1 MPTKTKEPVL
11 GSTNKYISFID
22 AALDAVKASRIPLY
36 SSRFSKKTYNQHQ
49 LMVII
54 LFKDYLQ
61 EDYRDTVELLAI
73 MDSVRE
79 KLDLNTVPHY
89 TTLHKFTT
97 RISSI
102 TFNRIL
108 NRVIAGLYLWGDKI
122 PITAID
128 SSGFTSS
135 YASHQYTI
143 PSMQSQY

>member
-1 MPTKTKEPVL
+1 MPTKTKEPVP

-54 LFKDYLQ
+54 LFKDYLR

-79 KLDLNTVPHY
+79 KQDLNTVPHY
-89 TTLHKFTT
+89 TTLHKVHHE
-97 RISSI
+97 
-102 TFNRIL
+102 NQL
-108 NRVIAGLYLWGDKI
+108 HYLQQNPQQGDCRVILVGG
-122 PITAID
+122 
-128 SSGFTSS
+128 
-135 YASHQYTI
+135 
-143 PSMQSQY
+143 